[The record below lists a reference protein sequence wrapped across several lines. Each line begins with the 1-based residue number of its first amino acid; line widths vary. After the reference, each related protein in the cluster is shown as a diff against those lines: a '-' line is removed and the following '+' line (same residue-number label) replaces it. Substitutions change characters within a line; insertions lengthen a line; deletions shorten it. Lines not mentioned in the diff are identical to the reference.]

1 MKRESFLN
9 KLAEMCTADVLYVYH
24 KAKFISCFS
33 NVLISLI
40 TIPSYIIL
48 VLVMDIWGRY
58 FIFYPLLPIFSYKS
72 TEYKLFHDLRKPL
85 LVVMMLIPGAAC
97 VGAAFLKVS
106 ARFSSSQFVIH

>member
-9 KLAEMCTADVLYVYH
+9 KLAEMYAVDVDH
-24 KAKFISCFS
+24 TAKFISFFS

-58 FIFYPLLPIFSYKS
+58 I
-72 TEYKLFHDLRKPL
+72 
-85 LVVMMLIPGAAC
+85 
-97 VGAAFLKVS
+97 
-106 ARFSSSQFVIH
+106 SSSTTTSLF